1 MKVKY
6 DERMREKKDLLSQLQ
21 RAESDVI
28 QKISADFTDSKL
40 QFEARCDSLTKDA
53 SRAKTASTAM
63 RKSLAEARSA
73 HAVSLQELLT
83 ARLSL
88 EDERAR
94 ADVAERNAA
103 AADFKVAGLS
113 RAMSVKVL
121 MVQRRDLKMAAIEVA
136 RKDEREVQQRAEEA
150 SALEVQ
156 SLKELS
162 VQRLLT
168 IRRLSGKLGGRPE
181 LCRTVDELGELP
193 QSTSAMHKGRMMNR
207 VGEVLGEVGTER
219 EISTE
224 ALMEAV
230 VRNGYLN
237 GVWESEEM
245 WALRMNWLEDVC
257 DDLSLSWDADFTRR
271 VRDKLVISYDKLD
284 ELRFMLSH
292 HRVGKRLVPRTWVI
306 NPWTGSRINY
316 PQPIRPRNGAR
327 GWARL
332 VSATQARFG
341 LNMDKTGRVAQRSY
355 SQTVALQF
363 ARDQARGLLKAVSND
378 APLISVLGADS
389 TGVGKRSMMHVAN
402 SIAPSYRDG
411 ISVENEKPQH
421 DCDLNHRRS
430 LGGVE

>member
-1 MKVKY
+1 MSSCHVGSLKRTHGGSRKKPEKETLDSLKVKY
-6 DERMREKKDLLSQLQ
+6 DELMREKKDLLSQLQ

-219 EISTE
+219 EISD
-224 ALMEAV
+224 
-230 VRNGYLN
+230 R
-237 GVWESEEM
+237 GV
-245 WALRMNWLEDVC
+245 D
-257 DDLSLSWDADFTRR
+257 
-271 VRDKLVISYDKLD
+271 
-284 ELRFMLSH
+284 
-292 HRVGKRLVPRTWVI
+292 
-306 NPWTGSRINY
+306 GSR
-316 PQPIRPRNGAR
+316 G
-327 GWARL
+327 
-332 VSATQARFG
+332 
-341 LNMDKTGRVAQRSY
+341 AQR
-355 SQTVALQF
+355 
-363 ARDQARGLLKAVSND
+363 VSEW
-378 APLISVLGADS
+378 
-389 TGVGKRSMMHVAN
+389 GVGV
-402 SIAPSYRDG
+402 
-411 ISVENEKPQH
+411 
-421 DCDLNHRRS
+421 
-430 LGGVE
+430 